1 MIASINYQGR
11 GIRPLETEQPAALD
25 GSVVKI
31 SGSESTPP
39 ENFKF
44 DSASGRVP
52 PLTYGQLRHSGRSIP
67 PLITSHVP
75 GQRSNIYRYRGPRS
89 REPPQAPP
97 RTTQTYPNN
106 K

>member
-1 MIASINYQGR
+1 MREFLETSVDNCRSRRKSVISSMIASINYQGR

-52 PLTYGQLRHSGRSIP
+52 AIDLRPAASLGAIYSP
-67 PLITSHVP
+67 P
-75 GQRSNIYRYRGPRS
+75 NYKPR
-89 REPPQAPP
+89 P
-97 RTTQTYPNN
+97 RTTVQYL
-106 K
+106 

>member
-1 MIASINYQGR
+1 MITSINYQGR
-11 GIRPLETEQPAALD
+11 GIRPLETTATRCPR
-25 GSVVKI
+25 GSVKI

-67 PLITSHVP
+67 P
-75 GQRSNIYRYRGPRS
+75 NYKPR
-89 REPPQAPP
+89 P
-97 RTTQTYPNN
+97 RTTVQYL
-106 K
+106 